1 MQENT
6 LHTTLRPGERRPL
19 LSRLAHR
26 RYASVI
32 TLVILLALWQAVALL
47 ELYPAFIIPPPGAVA
62 EKFYNVA
69 LAEPLSQLAPQW
81 FRFDEGRRVE
91 FWLHVGTTMQEV
103 LAGLAVGVSVGV
115 GLGYAIAKSPFLENL
130 LSPIIVAFQ
139 STPVVAYAP
148 LLVIWFGSEWHSKV
162 ITATLIVFFPMLVNT
177 IVGIRNVPPP
187 LRDVMRSL
195 RASRWQMFVHLEVP
209 AATPVLMAGMRTSV
223 TLAVIGAVVGEFV
236 SAKAGLGSLVTLAR
250 NQYDTPL
257 VLVAVLTMTT
267 IARVLYSLV
276 SLVER
281 RVLVW
286 QARSL
291 R

>member
-6 LHTTLRPGERRPL
+6 LQTGLRNPERRPML
-19 LSRLAHR
+19 GRLAHR
-26 RYASVI
+26 RYASLL
-32 TLVILLALWQAVALL
+32 TLVIVLALWQLVVTL
-47 ELYPAFIIPPPGAVA
+47 ELYPDFIIPPPRAVA
-62 EKFYNVA
+62 ERFYQVV
-69 LAEPLSQLAPQW
+69 LAEPLSQIAPQW
-81 FRFDEGRRVE
+81 LPYEGGRQVE
-91 FWLHVGTTMQEV
+91 FWRHVGTTLQEV
-103 LAGLAVGVSVGV
+103 LAGLVIGVAVGVSF
-115 GLGYAIAKSPFLENL
+115 GYAIAKNRFLENL
-130 LSPIIVAFQ
+130 LSPIIVALQ

-148 LLVIWFGSEWHSKV
+148 LLVIWFGSQWESKV

-177 IVGIRNVPPP
+177 IVGIRNVPTP
-187 LRDVMRSL
+187 LHDLMRSL
-195 RASRWQMFVHLEVP
+195 RASRWQMLVHLEIP
-209 AATPVLMAGMRTSV
+209 AATPVLVAGLRTSV

-236 SAKAGLGSLVTLAR
+236 SANAGLGYLVTVAR

-281 RVLVW
+281 RVMRW
-286 QARSL
+286 QARVQ

>member
-1 MQENT
+1 MQVNT
-6 LHTTLRPGERRPL
+6 LQSTLRPGERRSP
-19 LSRLAHR
+19 LSRLASR
-26 RYASVI
+26 RYASLLTIVI
-32 TLVILLALWQAVALL
+32 VLALWQVVTML
-47 ELYPAFIIPPPGAVA
+47 EIYPDFIIPPPRAVV

-69 LAEPLSQLAPQW
+69 LAEPLSQIAPQW
-81 FRFDEGRRVE
+81 FRFEEGRRVE
-91 FWLHVGTTMQEV
+91 FWLHVGTTVQEV
-103 LAGLAVGVSVGV
+103 LAGLVVGVSIGV
-115 GLGYAIAKSPFLENL
+115 GLGYAIAKSRFLESL

-148 LLVIWFGSEWHSKV
+148 LLVIWFGSQWESKV

-187 LRDVMRSL
+187 LRDLMRSL
-195 RASRWQMFVHLEVP
+195 LASRWQTFVHLEIP
-209 AATPVLMAGMRTSV
+209 AATLVLMAGLRTSV

-236 SAKAGLGSLVTLAR
+236 SANAGLGYLVTVAR

-267 IARVLYSLV
+267 IARVLYGLV
-276 SLVER
+276 TLVEQ

-286 QARSL
+286 QL
-291 R
+291 RRGR